1 MGLPRRGPSRL
12 AAARPGRRGPRH
24 RGARPRLLPL
34 DLLPRAGRRAVRD
47 RHPLPRLC
55 GRRGSRPS
63 RRRAPVAA
71 DARASAPPARADPD
85 AADQSTHLVSELH
98 HLERPADGT
107 PEGLLVLHHGRGAD
121 EHDLLPLADILD
133 PNRRLHVVTPQG
145 PLTLPG
151 APGRHWYVVPR
162 VGYPEP
168 ASFRAS
174 LDALV
179 ALHAELGARLG
190 LGPDRTILGG
200 FSQGTVM
207 SYAAGLGAGLPAP
220 AGILALSGFIP
231 TVPDWTADLSDRTDL
246 RVFIAHGTRDGVIGV
261 DFARDAR
268 ERLRAGGIEP
278 DYHQFE

>member
-1 MGLPRRGPSRL
+1 
-12 AAARPGRRGPRH
+12 
-24 RGARPRLLPL
+24 
-34 DLLPRAGRRAVRD
+34 
-47 RHPLPRLC
+47 
-55 GRRGSRPS
+55 
-63 RRRAPVAA
+63 
-71 DARASAPPARADPD
+71 
-85 AADQSTHLVSELH
+85 
-98 HLERPADGT
+98 
-107 PEGLLVLHHGRGAD
+107 
-121 EHDLLPLADILD
+121 
-133 PNRRLHVVTPQG
+133 
-145 PLTLPG
+145 
-151 APGRHWYVVPR
+151 VPR

-179 ALHAELGARLG
+179 ALHAELVARLG

-268 ERLRAGGIEP
+268 EQLRAGGIEP
-278 DYHQFE
+278 DYHEFAGGHHIDPRGLEEMADWLRSTLP